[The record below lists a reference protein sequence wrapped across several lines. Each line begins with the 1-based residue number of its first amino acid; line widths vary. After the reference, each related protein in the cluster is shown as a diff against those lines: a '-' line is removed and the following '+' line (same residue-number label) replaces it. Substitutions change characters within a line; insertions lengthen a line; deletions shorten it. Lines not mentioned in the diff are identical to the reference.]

1 VWVLWHSTGWSDDSD
16 IWGDTTSKEALHKAV
31 ASFNNALKKDK
42 PNGTARRK
50 PAKKSKN
57 PKKNVPNSL
66 ENGGDKCAAVGS
78 EGGCV
83 HPAGL
88 RVTPCEVDTKTEED
102 AQEDENE
109 RQASFGSPRS
119 KPHES
124 NCFVELLFPSFTHNA
139 KVKTGTRK
147 ARSEI
152 QWLTTST
159 TSMAPSCYVGCLHS
173 LWDHQYFSHP
183 SHVFRLSERHQC
195 LGR

>member
-1 VWVLWHSTGWSDDSD
+1 MVLWHGTGWSDDSD
-16 IWGDTTSKEALHKAV
+16 VWGGTTSKEAFHRAV

-57 PKKNVPNSL
+57 PEKNVPSSL

-83 HPAGL
+83 HPADL
-88 RVTPCEVDTKTEED
+88 RGTRVSAERDLSDLRSPACEVGTKTEVDT
-102 AQEDENE
+102 QEDENE
-109 RQASFGSPRS
+109 RQVSFGSPGS

-124 NCFVELLFPSFTHNA
+124 NCFVELLSPSFTHKV
-139 KVKTGTRK
+139 KVKTGTWK
-147 ARSEI
+147 IRSEI
-152 QWLTTST
+152 HWLTTAT

-173 LWDHQYFSHP
+173 LWDHQ
-183 SHVFRLSERHQC
+183 
-195 LGR
+195 